1 MINLQAQWP
10 YLLSSLPHTEKGDIF
25 IVVTLSQSARTLSY
39 IRLFVTPWTVAREAP
54 LSMGFPRHEYWSGL
68 PFSPPGDLPSPGIE
82 PPLSP
87 ALAGRFFTTA
97 PHSCCTILYVTGVQY
112 SDSQF
117 LNTILHL

>member
-54 LSMGFPRHEYWSGL
+54 LSMEFSRQDYWSGL
-68 PFSPPGDLPSPGIE
+68 PF
-82 PPLSP
+82 PPLGNFPHPGVKPMFP
-87 ALAGRFFTTA
+87 AL
-97 PHSCCTILYVTGVQY
+97 
-112 SDSQF
+112 
-117 LNTILHL
+117 